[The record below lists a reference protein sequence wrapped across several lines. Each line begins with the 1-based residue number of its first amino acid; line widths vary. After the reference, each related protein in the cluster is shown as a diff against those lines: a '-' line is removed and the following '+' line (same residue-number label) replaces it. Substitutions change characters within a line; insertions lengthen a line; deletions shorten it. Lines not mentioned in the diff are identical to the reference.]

1 MLEVSALVSGYGRI
15 RVLNAVSLSVAAGEI
30 VCLIGPNGAGKTTLM
45 RTLAGTL
52 APWEGAIR
60 LESEA
65 IDGRR
70 ADRVVAK
77 GLALVPEGRR
87 IFMPLTVAE
96 NLEIGAYLRLRA
108 GAKDDAR
115 RTREEVFALFPR
127 LAERRDQLAGT
138 LSGGEQQ
145 MLAIGRAL
153 MAKPRLLLLDEPSMG
168 LAPMVVSSIFRAI
181 ASLRTRGT
189 TVLLAEQNARM
200 ALKIADRGYVLIT
213 GAIVREGAAAA
224 LLADESIVSTY
235 LGH

>member
-1 MLEVSALVSGYGRI
+1 MLDVTRLVSGYGRI
-15 RVLNAVSLSVAAGEI
+15 RVLNHLSLKVAAGEI

-52 APWEGAIR
+52 APWTGTIMLAGEPIG
-60 LESEA
+60 
-65 IDGRR
+65 GRR
-70 ADRVVAK
+70 PDHVVAR

-87 IFMPLTVAE
+87 IFTPLTVAE
-96 NLEIGAYLRLRA
+96 NLEIGAYVRLRA
-108 GAKDDAR
+108 GARAEAR
-115 RTREEVFALFPR
+115 QALDEVLALFPR

-153 MAKPRLLLLDEPSMG
+153 MSKPRLLLLDEPSMG

-181 ASLRTRGT
+181 AALRAQGT

-200 ALKIADRGYVLIT
+200 ALKIADRGYVIIT
-213 GAIVREGAAAA
+213 GEIVREGAAPA
-224 LLADESIVSTY
+224 LLADDSIISTY

>member
-1 MLEVSALVSGYGRI
+1 MLEVSALASGYGRI
-15 RVLNAVSLSVAAGEI
+15 RVLNRVSLSVAKGEI

-52 APWEGAIR
+52 APWEGAVK
-60 LESEA
+60 LEGEA
-65 IDGRR
+65 IGGRR
-70 ADRVVAK
+70 ADHVVSR

-87 IFMPLTVAE
+87 IFQPLTVAE
-96 NLEIGAYLRLRA
+96 NLEIGAYVRLRA
-108 GAKDDAR
+108 GAKSEAKQTLD
-115 RTREEVFALFPR
+115 EILALFPR

-153 MAKPRLLLLDEPSMG
+153 MARPRLLWLDEPSMG
-168 LAPMVVSSIFRAI
+168 LAPMVVSAIFRAI
-181 ASLRTRGT
+181 ASLRVKGT

-213 GAIVREGAAAA
+213 GEIVREGVAKA
-224 LLADESIVSTY
+224 LLADETIVSTY

>member
-1 MLEVSALVSGYGRI
+1 MLEVKALVSGYGRI
-15 RVLNAVSLSVAAGEI
+15 RVLNRVSIGVAQGEI

-45 RTLAGTL
+45 RTLAGIL
-52 APWEGAIR
+52 APWEGDIR
-60 LESEA
+60 LEGAA
-65 IDGRR
+65 IGGKRSDH
-70 ADRVVAK
+70 VVAQ

-87 IFMPLTVAE
+87 IFAPLTVAE
-96 NLEIGAYLRLRA
+96 NLEIGAYVRLRA
-108 GAKDDAR
+108 GAKAEAR
-115 RTREEVFALFPR
+115 QTLDEILTLFPR

-153 MAKPRLLLLDEPSMG
+153 MARPRLLLLDEPSMG
-168 LAPMVVSSIFRAI
+168 LAPMVVSAIFRAI
-181 ASLRTRGT
+181 ASLRGQGT

-213 GAIVREGAAAA
+213 GEIVREGAAKA

>member
-1 MLEVSALVSGYGRI
+1 MLEVVSLVSGYGRI
-15 RVLNAVSLSVAAGEI
+15 RVLSGVSLHVAAGEI

-52 APWEGAIR
+52 SPWAGEIR
-60 LESEA
+60 LENEA
-65 IDGRR
+65 IGGRR
-70 ADRVVAK
+70 AHHVVAR

-96 NLEIGAYLRLRA
+96 NLEIGAYVRLRA
-108 GAKDDAR
+108 GAKDEAR
-115 RTREEVFALFPR
+115 RTLDEILALFPR
-127 LAERRDQLAGT
+127 LAERRSQLAGT

-168 LAPMVVSSIFRAI
+168 LAPMVVAAIFRAI
-181 ASLRTRGT
+181 ASLRAGGT

-213 GAIVREGAAAA
+213 GEIVREGAAKA

>member
-1 MLEVSALVSGYGRI
+1 MLDVIGLVSGYGRI
-15 RVLNAVSLSVAAGEI
+15 RVLNHLSLKVAAGEI

-52 APWEGAIR
+52 APWTGTITLEGKPIG
-60 LESEA
+60 
-65 IDGRR
+65 GRR
-70 ADRVVAK
+70 ADHVVTR

-87 IFMPLTVAE
+87 IFTPLTVAE
-96 NLEIGAYLRLRA
+96 NLEIGAFVRLRA
-108 GAKDDAR
+108 GARAE
-115 RTREEVFALFPR
+115 TRQTLEEVLTLFPR
-127 LAERRDQLAGT
+127 LAERRTQLAGT

-153 MAKPRLLLLDEPSMG
+153 MSKPRLLLLDEPSMG

-181 ASLRTRGT
+181 AALRARGT

-200 ALKIADRGYVLIT
+200 ALKIADRGYVIIT
-213 GAIVREGAAAA
+213 GEILREGPAPA
-224 LLADESIVSTY
+224 LLADDSIVSTY

>member
-1 MLEVSALVSGYGRI
+1 MLEVKSLVSGYGRI
-15 RVLNAVSLSVAAGEI
+15 RVLRRISLGISAGEI

-52 APWEGAIR
+52 APWEGEIT
-60 LESEA
+60 LEGKP
-65 IDGRR
+65 IGGRR
-70 ADRVVAK
+70 ADYVVRQ

-96 NLEIGAYLRLRA
+96 NLEIGAYVRLRGGHKA
-108 GAKDDAR
+108 EAAR
-115 RTREEVFALFPR
+115 TLDEILTLFPR
-127 LAERRDQLAGT
+127 LHERRDQVAGT

-168 LAPMVVSSIFRAI
+168 LAPLVVASIFRAI
-181 ASLRTRGT
+181 ASLRSRGT

-213 GAIVREGAAAA
+213 GEIVREGTAKS
-224 LLADESIVSTY
+224 LLADPTIAATY

>member
-1 MLEVSALVSGYGRI
+1 MLDVTGLVSGYGRI
-15 RVLNAVSLSVAAGEI
+15 RVLNHLSLKVAAGEI

-52 APWEGAIR
+52 APWTGTIMLAGEPIG
-60 LESEA
+60 
-65 IDGRR
+65 GRR
-70 ADRVVAK
+70 ADHVVAR

-87 IFMPLTVAE
+87 IFTPLTVAE
-96 NLEIGAYLRLRA
+96 NLEIGAYVRLRA
-108 GAKDDAR
+108 GARAEAR
-115 RTREEVFALFPR
+115 QALDEVLALFPR

-153 MAKPRLLLLDEPSMG
+153 MSKPRLLLLDEPSMG

-181 ASLRTRGT
+181 AALRAQGT

-200 ALKIADRGYVLIT
+200 ALKIADRGYVIIT
-213 GAIVREGAAAA
+213 GEIVREGAAPA
-224 LLADESIVSTY
+224 LLADDSIISTY

>member
-1 MLEVSALVSGYGRI
+1 MLDVSALVSGYGRI
-15 RVLNAVSLSVAAGEI
+15 RVLNRVSLNVADGEI

-45 RTLAGTL
+45 RTLAGSL
-52 APWEGAIR
+52 SPWEGEIR
-60 LESEA
+60 LAGEP
-65 IDGRR
+65 IGGRR
-70 ADRVVAK
+70 ADHVVGR

-87 IFMPLTVAE
+87 IFMPLTVGE
-96 NLEIGAYLRLRA
+96 NLEIGAYVRLKA
-108 GAKDDAR
+108 GAKAEAR
-115 RTREEVFALFPR
+115 QSLDEVLALFPR
-127 LAERRDQLAGT
+127 LAERRGQLAGT

-168 LAPMVVSSIFRAI
+168 LAPMVVSAIFKAI
-181 ASLRTRGT
+181 ASLRGRGT

-200 ALKIADRGYVLIT
+200 ALKIADRGYILIT
-213 GAIVREGAAAA
+213 GEIVREGAAKA